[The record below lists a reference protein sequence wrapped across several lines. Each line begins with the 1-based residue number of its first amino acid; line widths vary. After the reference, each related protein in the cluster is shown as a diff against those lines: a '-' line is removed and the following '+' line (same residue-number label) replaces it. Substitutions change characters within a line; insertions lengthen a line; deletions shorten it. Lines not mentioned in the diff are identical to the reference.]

1 MKLAVIHPD
10 ALKATGLRHLLRT
23 YFDATAECFASASQ
37 FIASHP
43 EQYDGYFVSPHAFV
57 ACMEVL
63 LPRKSRVVMLL
74 DDNTTDAWKGM
85 TLDARQP
92 LEDVIEALDKCVT
105 GILHNNKKA
114 EVQEEL
120 TLREIDVL
128 RCVARGML
136 NKEIADELNI
146 SINTV
151 LSHRK
156 NIVAKL
162 GIKTV
167 SGLSLYAVM
176 NGIVDRE
183 LI

>member
-1 MKLAVIHPD
+1 MTLAIIHPD
-10 ALKATGLRHLLRT
+10 TLKAVGLRHLLRT
-23 YFDATAECFASASQ
+23 YFDASAECFASVSQ

-43 EQYDGYFVSPHAFV
+43 EQYDGYFVTPQVFV
-57 ACMEVL
+57 ACMEML

-74 DDNTTDAWKGM
+74 EDNTPDAWKGLV
-85 TLDARQP
+85 LDTRQP
-92 LEDVIEALDKCVT
+92 LEDMIETLDRCV
-105 GILHNNKKA
+105 GEIAHNNQKA
-114 EVQEEL
+114 EEKEEL
-120 TLREIDVL
+120 TQREIDVL
-128 RCVARGML
+128 RGVARGLL
-136 NKEIADELNI
+136 NKEIADELHI

-176 NGIVDRE
+176 NGIIE
-183 LI
+183 N

>member
-1 MKLAVIHPD
+1 MTLAIIHPD
-10 ALKATGLRHLLRT
+10 TLKAIGLRHLLRT
-23 YFDATAECFASASQ
+23 YCDAAAECFSSAAQ
-37 FIASHP
+37 FLASHP
-43 EQYDGYFVSPHAFV
+43 EQYDGYFVAAEAFV

-74 DDNTTDAWKGM
+74 DDATPDTWSGM
-85 TLDARQP
+85 TLCTHRP
-92 LEDVIEALDKCVT
+92 LEEVVETLDKSVST
-105 GILHNNKKA
+105 ITRNSENA
-114 EVQEEL
+114 DVQEEL
-120 TLREIDVL
+120 TQREIDVL
-128 RCVARGML
+128 RGVARGLL
-136 NKEIADELNI
+136 NKEIADELHI

-176 NGIVDRE
+176 NGIIDN
-183 LI
+183 